1 MRSELEPA
9 GPGRILEAAAKLF
22 SIKGFSNV
30 SIRDIC
36 VEVRVTPPMIY
47 YYFGNKKGL
56 FYAVIRK
63 KISLAEFISRLRQ
76 AGSRA
81 KPAEA
86 IAAFVDTYLY
96 SFPDKAF
103 DLGLYTRDTATMDR
117 ESAERMS
124 QQLEEIDA
132 LATEIVRRGVRKGD
146 FRKTDPREAADCLLG
161 MLNRIVFQ
169 RIHFSKSA
177 NMEEGKRYITDFFLQ
192 AMKRRS

>member
-9 GPGRILEAAAKLF
+9 GHEKILEAAAKLF
-22 SIKGFSNV
+22 SVKGFSNV

-36 VEVRVTPPMIY
+36 AEVHTTPPMIY

-63 KISLAEFISRLRQ
+63 KISLGEFISRLRQ
-76 AGSRA
+76 AGS
-81 KPAEA
+81 KGNPTEA
-86 IAAFVDTYLY
+86 ITAFVDTYLY

-103 DLGLYTRDTATMDR
+103 DLGLYTRDTATIDR

-124 QQLEEIDA
+124 QQLGEIHA
-132 LATEIVRRGVRKGD
+132 LATEMVRRGVKNRD
-146 FRKTDPREAADCLLG
+146 FRKTDSGEAADCLLG

-177 NMEEGKRYITDFFLQ
+177 DIEEGKRYITDFFLR
-192 AMKRRS
+192 AMKRKT